1 MAQDGVINT
10 DKELTD
16 QVGEMANTGVP
27 TSTPVLQEVQDK
39 ELLSNS
45 YKLKSTDDYGYVPL
59 DDSPVVSTSPF
70 PIRRDVVADQ
80 ADTANLGVDAPV
92 ATTDLGQVDAVTSV
106 SPELANL
113 SLESATLTRPDA
125 YMTAPQGQV
134 SADSLSIAAT
144 EELDERAT
152 VQYQLGQLMSS
163 LEEGKPMPP
172 WASPQVR
179 KVNAIMQQ
187 RGLGA
192 SSMASAAITQALMES
207 GVQIASADANKYS
220 AIQLQNLT
228 NKQAS
233 ALQNAATYAAMDKAN
248 LNARLQG
255 AVTNA
260 QAFLSVDLKELDNE
274 QKSNT
279 LTYQTLTAGLFKDA
293 AEDNARK
300 EFNAKNELQVEEFF
314 AELTVQTE
322 TANANREVS
331 MRQYN
336 VSESNAMKQY
346 NATLKDSRD
355 KFNANMSFAVDQSN
369 AVWRRAVNTANTALQ
384 NEANRVDVQNTFTA
398 SQTALNSIWQQYRDN
413 ASWNFQKGENQ
424 LQREHAI
431 GMAALEFANTKEL
444 FEMESKEEYAQSIGE
459 FIFNLFNT
467 SEE

>member
-1 MAQDGVINT
+1 MAQDGAINT

-16 QVGEMANTGVP
+16 QVLGMTDKELTDQVAGMASTGVP
-27 TSTPVLQEVQDK
+27 PLDPVLQQVQENEK
-39 ELLSNS
+39 LTTEGLTLS
-45 YKLKSTDDYGYVPL
+45 DAP
-59 DDSPVVSTSPF
+59 
-70 PIRRDVVADQ
+70 DVTADQ
-80 ADTANLGVDAPV
+80 ASMDNLIVNTPV
-92 ATTDLGQVDAVTSV
+92 ATTDLGQVDAITSV
-106 SPELANL
+106 SPDLDTV
-113 SLESATLTRPDA
+113 SLESATLDRPDA

-134 SADSLSIAAT
+134 SAESLSIAAT
-144 EELDERAT
+144 EELDERGT

-233 ALQNAATYAAMDKAN
+233 ALQNAATYAAMDRAN

-322 TANANREVS
+322 TANANREAS

-336 VSESNAMKQY
+336 TSESNAMKQY
-346 NATLKDSRD
+346 NATLKDSRA

-369 AVWRRAVNTANTALQ
+369 VVWRRAVNTANTALQ
-384 NEANRVDVQNTFTA
+384 NETNRIDVQNTFTA
-398 SQTALNSIWQQYRDN
+398 SQTALNSLWQNYRDN

-431 GMAALEFANTKEL
+431 GLAALEFANTKEL
-444 FEMESKEEYAQSIGE
+444 FDMENQQEYAQSIGE

-467 SEE
+467 DEE

>member
-16 QVGEMANTGVP
+16 QVGAMAATGVP
-27 TSTPVLQEVQDK
+27 TVDPVLQLVQ
-39 ELLSNS
+39 ENE
-45 YKLKSTDDYGYVPL
+45 KLTGEGLNLPN
-59 DDSPVVSTSPF
+59 TA
-70 PIRRDVVADQ
+70 ITADQ
-80 ADTANLGVDAPV
+80 ASTANLAVNAPV
-92 ATTDLGQVDAVTSV
+92 ATTDLGQVGAVTAIT
-106 SPELANL
+106 PQLGNI
-113 SLESATLTRPDA
+113 SLESATLDRPDA

-134 SADSLSIAAT
+134 SAESLSIAAT
-144 EELDERAT
+144 EELDERGT

-163 LEEGKPMPP
+163 LEEGKPMPS

-220 AIQLQNLT
+220 AIQLQNLN

-260 QAFLSVDLKELDNE
+260 QAFLSVDLRELDNE

-279 LTYQTLTAGLFKDA
+279 VKYQTLTTGLFKDA

-322 TANANREVS
+322 TATANREAS

-355 KFNANMSFAVDQSN
+355 KFNANMGFAVDQSN
-369 AVWRRAVNTANTALQ
+369 AVWRRTVNTANTALQ
-384 NEANRVDVQNTFTA
+384 NEANRVNVQNTFAA

-444 FEMESKEEYAQSIGE
+444 FEMENQQEYAQSIGE